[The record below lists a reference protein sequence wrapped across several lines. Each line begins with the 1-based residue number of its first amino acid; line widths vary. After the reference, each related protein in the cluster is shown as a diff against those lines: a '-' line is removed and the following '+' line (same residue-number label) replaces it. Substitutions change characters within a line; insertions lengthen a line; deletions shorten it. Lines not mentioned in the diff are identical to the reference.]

1 MSDWDTNQLWQKQ
14 TERQLNEIASATK
27 GNRLFQADRISD
39 LVAQINELRREIGN
53 LRKELDKSVVEHNAM
68 REWLLEKI
76 PLIERVLGNGAT
88 KSNTY
93 ANSPSTAKS

>member
-88 KSNTY
+88 KRNTY